1 MVSPATCSFCHRRL
15 DEVSHLVRADGI
27 FICLACARRCVL
39 ICEAENAAPV
49 ARFPRAAAAPP
60 QGPGDR
66 HLQSFLHYAR
76 GGITT
81 GTPEPLLPWLR
92 EFLDVYE
99 LAILDAAKDT
109 AGDGDSLVRANRV
122 SRAFDA
128 MMLPYRGDRR
138 RAYLGAV
145 FDRLLGR
152 SIREGFS
159 YHVDMTVLAPAEGES
174 L

>member
-1 MVSPATCSFCHRRL
+1 MAAPATCSFCHRRL
-15 DEVSHLVRADGI
+15 DEVSHLVRADGV

-49 ARFPRAAAAPP
+49 AHFPRPAAPSQP
-60 QGPGDR
+60 ELDSR
-66 HLQSFLHYAR
+66 HLQAFLHYGR
-76 GGITT
+76 SGGPG
-81 GTPEPLLPWLR
+81 GTPDPLLPWIR

-99 LAILDAAKDT
+99 MAVMDAVKDT
-109 AGDGDSLVRANRV
+109 AGCDDGVARANRV

-159 YHVDMTVLAPAEGES
+159 YHVDTTALVPAEGG
-174 L
+174 LA